1 MSETDANIS
10 NTTSSGH
17 DSTPKSSN
25 EVEKTKNNSKN
36 DNNTSKN
43 SAKSGETNSKQ
54 DTKDSENAGS
64 SSYGGSASSSG
75 IRVKLTNFALNQTNN
90 AAVRA
95 ARAAY
100 NIAQNVRRFAHA
112 AQAVI
117 HNVTQFVIQL
127 FNVPQVFV
135 LVAVVAIVYQTI
147 NVMSILQ
154 TYFPIDVDCQQV
166 LSEVYE
172 GTGKKRDIK
181 DDVNWNDDAKTVA
194 KTLMKAGFS
203 KVQTASILANFMNE
217 SGVSPDARNKDS
229 GAYGLGQWLGGR
241 LQNLQGRPNWTSV
254 ETQAQF
260 AIDEA
265 LAGSTWSGHGN
276 DAKTFAS
283 TTDTDAAT
291 AAWYNGF
298 ERPGSSDTTLGTRQ
312 ARAKKYYKL
321 LDEVG
326 DKWSKDGDA
335 PKEFGKMKLENAA
348 GNTSSMKAESCN
360 LNGEGGGSA
369 KYGKIGDIP
378 KEGKGNFSFM
388 CKSLGVC
395 KPGDKGPVDFYNGHN
410 QPAPK
415 DAYQC
420 VWYAWSRVRMVYG
433 DSGIETVQGNG
444 GDIAANARARGGNW
458 QVDSTPHPGDL
469 ISGRAAGFGNTGVGH
484 VAFVEKVEQD
494 PSGWKITISEGNSD
508 NTGSWNSFNVRTIRK
523 GDIHGTYAF
532 VRNKNWVKKG

>member
-1 MSETDANIS
+1 MSEKDTKS
-10 NTTSSGH
+10 EH
-17 DSTPKSSN
+17 DSTPKESDEAKKSDKAQN
-25 EVEKTKNNSKN
+25 DTKNSEEKTA
-36 DNNTSKN
+36 D
-43 SAKSGETNSKQ
+43 
-54 DTKDSENAGS
+54 AGS
-64 SSYGGSASSSG
+64 SSYGGSASNG
-75 IRVKLTNFALNQTNN
+75 LQAKIANFALNKVNN

-95 ARAAY
+95 AKVAY
-100 NIAQNVRRFAHA
+100 NTAQNVKRLAHA

-117 HNVTQFVIQL
+117 HNVTQFVINL

-135 LVAVVAIVYQTI
+135 LLAVVTTIHYTLNTIAI
-147 NVMSILQ
+147 MQ

-166 LSEVYE
+166 MSQVYE
-172 GTGKKRDIK
+172 GTGEKQNIK
-181 DDVNWNDDAKTVA
+181 DDVNWNKDAKTVA
-194 KTLMKAGFS
+194 KALMKAGFS
-203 KVQTASILANFMNE
+203 KVQAASILANFMNE

-241 LQNLQGRPNWTSV
+241 LKNLQGRANWTSV

-291 AAWYNGF
+291 EAWYNGF
-298 ERPGSSDTTLGTRQ
+298 ERPGSSDKTLGTRQ

-326 DKWSKDGDA
+326 DKWAKNGEA
-335 PKEFGKMKLENAA
+335 PKEFGKMKLENTA
-348 GNTSSMKAESCN
+348 GNNESMKAESCN

-395 KPGDKGPVDFYNGHN
+395 KPGDKGPVDGRYG
-410 QPAPK
+410 
-415 DAYQC
+415 YQC

-433 DSGIETVQGNG
+433 DSGIEQVQGDG
-444 GDIAANARARGGNW
+444 GDIAANARAKGGNW
-458 QVDSTPHPGDL
+458 QVDNTPHPGDL
-469 ISGRAAGFGNTGVGH
+469 ISGRASGLSGGGSYGH

-494 PSGWKITISEGNSD
+494 SSGWVITISEGNANNKANWD
-508 NTGSWNSFNVRTIRK
+508 SFQVRKIRK
-523 GDIHGTYAF
+523 SDLHGTYAF
-532 VRNKNWVKKG
+532 VRNKNWTKKG

>member
-1 MSETDANIS
+1 MSENNANTS

-17 DSTPKSSN
+17 NSTPKSSN
-25 EVEKTKNNSKN
+25 EAEKTKNNSKN
-36 DNNTSKN
+36 DNSTPQN
-43 SAKSGETNSKQ
+43 SAKSGEANSKQ
-54 DTKDSENAGS
+54 GENAGS
-64 SSYGGSASSSG
+64 SSYGGSASSG
-75 IRVKLTNFALNQTNN
+75 FRAKLTNFALNQTNN

-95 ARAAY
+95 VRAAY
-100 NIAQNVRRFAHA
+100 NVAQNVRRLAHA

-117 HNVTQFVIQL
+117 HNVTQFVINL

-135 LVAVVAIVYQTI
+135 LLAVITI
-147 NVMSILQ
+147 IHYTLNTIAVMQ

-166 LSEVYE
+166 LSQVYE
-172 GTGKKRDIK
+172 GTGEKQDIK
-181 DDVNWNDDAKTVA
+181 DDVNWNKDAKTVA
-194 KTLMKAGFS
+194 KALMKAGFS

-241 LQNLQGRPNWTSV
+241 LKNLQGRPNWTSV

-276 DAKTFAS
+276 DAKTFTTS
-283 TTDTDAAT
+283 TSTDDVT

-298 ERPGSSDTTLGTRQ
+298 ERPGKSDTTLSTRQ

-335 PKEFGKMKLENAA
+335 PKEFGKMKLENTS

-395 KPGDKGPVDFYNGHN
+395 HDGQYGPVSGAYG
-410 QPAPK
+410 
-415 DAYQC
+415 YQC

-433 DSGIETVQGNG
+433 DSGKEIVQGNG

-458 QVDSTPHPGDL
+458 QVDDTPHPGDI
-469 ISGRAAGFGNTGVGH
+469 ISGYASGFSGSSSYGH

-494 PSGWKITISEGNSD
+494 PSGWKITISEGNAD
-508 NTGSWNSFNVRTIRK
+508 GSASFNSFQVRTIRK
-523 GDIHGTYAF
+523 GDLHGNYAF
-532 VRNKNWVKKG
+532 VRNKNWTKKG

>member
-1 MSETDANIS
+1 MSEDGEDTITN
-10 NTTSSGH
+10 SGH
-17 DSTPKSSN
+17 NSTPKPAPETSN
-25 EVEKTKNNSKN
+25 KTEMPSTVQNEP
-36 DNNTSKN
+36 
-43 SAKSGETNSKQ
+43 KSGE
-54 DTKDSENAGS
+54 SETTDAGS
-64 SSYGGSASSSG
+64 SSYGGGASSG
-75 IRVKLTNFALNQTNN
+75 FQAKLKNFALNKTNN

-95 ARAAY
+95 VRAAY
-100 NIAQNVRRFAHA
+100 NIAQNVKQFAHV

-117 HNVTQFVIQL
+117 HNVTQFITYWLGWPQILVPAIILKIIIDSLNITAVI
-127 FNVPQVFV
+127 
-135 LVAVVAIVYQTI
+135 
-147 NVMSILQ
+147 Q

-166 LSEVYE
+166 MSQVYE
-172 GTGKKRDIK
+172 GTGEKQNIK
-181 DDVNWNDDAKTVA
+181 DDVNWNKDAKTVA
-194 KTLMKAGFS
+194 KALMKAGFS
-203 KVQTASILANFMNE
+203 KVQAASILANFMNE

-241 LQNLQGRPNWTSV
+241 LKNLQGRANWTSV

-291 AAWYNGF
+291 EAWYNGF
-298 ERPGSSDTTLGTRQ
+298 ERPGSSDKTLGTRQ

-326 DKWSKDGDA
+326 DKWAKNGEA
-335 PKEFGKMKLENAA
+335 PKEFGKMKLENTA
-348 GNTSSMKAESCN
+348 GNNESMKAESCN

-395 KPGDKGPVDFYNGHN
+395 KPGDKGPVDGRYG
-410 QPAPK
+410 
-415 DAYQC
+415 YQC

-433 DSGIETVQGNG
+433 DSGIEQVQGDG
-444 GDIAANARARGGNW
+444 GDIAANARAKGGNW
-458 QVDSTPHPGDL
+458 QVDNTPHPGDL
-469 ISGRAAGFGNTGVGH
+469 ISGRASGLSGGGSYGH

-494 PSGWKITISEGNSD
+494 SSGWVITISEGNANNKANWD
-508 NTGSWNSFNVRTIRK
+508 SFQVRKIRK
-523 GDIHGTYAF
+523 SDLHGTYAF
-532 VRNKNWVKKG
+532 FRNKNWTKKG

>member
-1 MSETDANIS
+1 MSKDTIDD
-10 NTTSSGH
+10 NTIDSGS
-17 DSTPKSSN
+17 DSPLKLGSDVAKITNVTQNEPKN
-25 EVEKTKNNSKN
+25 GEEKTA
-36 DNNTSKN
+36 D
-43 SAKSGETNSKQ
+43 
-54 DTKDSENAGS
+54 AGS
-64 SSYGGSASSSG
+64 SSYGGNASSG
-75 IRVKLTNFALNQTNN
+75 FQAKLKNFALNKTNN

-95 ARAAY
+95 VRAAY
-100 NIAQNVRRFAHA
+100 NIAQNVKQFAHVA
-112 AQAVI
+112 RAVI
-117 HNVTQFVIQL
+117 HNVTQFITYWL
-127 FNVPQVFV
+127 GWPQV
-135 LVAVVAIVYQTI
+135 LVPAIILKIIIDSLNITAV
-147 NVMSILQ
+147 MQ

-166 LSEVYE
+166 LSQVYE
-172 GTGKKRDIK
+172 GTGEKQDIK
-181 DDVNWNDDAKTVA
+181 DDVNWNKDAKTVA
-194 KTLMKAGFS
+194 KALMKAGFS
-203 KVQTASILANFMNE
+203 KVQAASILANFMNE

-229 GAYGLGQWLGGR
+229 GAYGLGQWLRGR
-241 LQNLQGRPNWTSV
+241 LKNLQGRPNWTSV

-291 AAWYNGF
+291 EAWYKGF
-298 ERPGSSDTTLGTRQ
+298 ERPGNSDKTLGTRQ

-326 DKWSKDGDA
+326 DKWAKNGDS
-335 PKEFGKMKLENAA
+335 PKEFGKMKLENTA
-348 GNTSSMKAESCN
+348 GNNESMKAESCN

-458 QVDSTPHPGDL
+458 QVDDTPHPGDL
-469 ISGRAAGFGNTGVGH
+469 ISGRAAGFGNTDVGH

-494 PSGWKITISEGNSD
+494 PSGWKITISEGNAD

-523 GDIHGTYAF
+523 GNIHGNYAF

>member
-10 NTTSSGH
+10 NTANSGH
-17 DSTPKSSN
+17 DSTTKPSN

-36 DNNTSKN
+36 DNNTLKN
-43 SAKSGETNSKQ
+43 SAKSGEANSKQ
-54 DTKDSENAGS
+54 DVKDGENAGS

-75 IRVKLTNFALNQTNN
+75 IRAKLANFALNQTNN

-172 GTGKKRDIK
+172 GTGKKQDIK

-194 KTLMKAGFS
+194 KALMKAGFS
-203 KVQTASILANFMNE
+203 KVQAASILANFMNE

-326 DKWSKDGDA
+326 DKWSKDGDS

-369 KYGKIGDIP
+369 KYGTIGNIP

-395 KPGDKGPVDFYNGHN
+395 HDGQYGPVDGRYG
-410 QPAPK
+410 
-415 DAYQC
+415 YQC
-420 VWYAWSRVRMVYG
+420 VWYAWSRATMVYG
-433 DSGIETVQGNG
+433 QTGWSIVQGNG
-444 GDIAANARARGGNW
+444 GDIAANARAAGGSW
-458 QVDSTPHPGDL
+458 QVDDTPHPGDL
-469 ISGRAAGFGNTGVGH
+469 ISGYASGFAGDSSYGH

-494 PSGWKITISEGNSD
+494 SSGWKITISEGNAD
-508 NTGSWNSFNVRTIRK
+508 GSASFNSFQVRTIRK
-523 GDIHGTYAF
+523 GDLHGNYMF
-532 VRNKNWVKKG
+532 VRNRNWTKKG

>member
-1 MSETDANIS
+1 MSENNTNTS

-17 DSTPKSSN
+17 NSTPKSSN
-25 EVEKTKNNSKN
+25 EAEKTKNNSKN
-36 DNNTSKN
+36 DNSTPQN
-43 SAKSGETNSKQ
+43 SAKSGEANSKQ
-54 DTKDSENAGS
+54 GENAGS
-64 SSYGGSASSSG
+64 SSYGGSASSG
-75 IRVKLTNFALNQTNN
+75 FRAKLTNFALNQTNN

-95 ARAAY
+95 VRAAY
-100 NIAQNVRRFAHA
+100 NVAQNVRRLAHA

-117 HNVTQFVIQL
+117 HNVTQFVINL

-135 LVAVVAIVYQTI
+135 LLAVITI
-147 NVMSILQ
+147 IYYTLNTIAVMQ

-166 LSEVYE
+166 LSQVYE
-172 GTGKKRDIK
+172 GTGEKQDIK
-181 DDVNWNDDAKTVA
+181 DDVNWNKDAKTVA
-194 KTLMKAGFS
+194 KALMKAGFS
-203 KVQTASILANFMNE
+203 KVQAASILANFMNE

-241 LQNLQGRPNWTSV
+241 LKNLQGRPNWTSV

-276 DAKTFAS
+276 DAKTFTTS
-283 TTDTDAAT
+283 TSTDDVT

-298 ERPGSSDTTLGTRQ
+298 ERPGKSDTTLSTRQ

-335 PKEFGKMKLENAA
+335 PKEFGKMKLENTS

-378 KEGKGNFSFM
+378 KAGKGDFSFM

-395 KPGDKGPVDFYNGHN
+395 HNGQYGPVSGAYG
-410 QPAPK
+410 
-415 DAYQC
+415 YQC

-433 DSGIETVQGNG
+433 DSGKEIVQGNG

-458 QVDSTPHPGDL
+458 QVDDTPHPGDI
-469 ISGRAAGFGNTGVGH
+469 ISGYASGFSGSSSYGH

-494 PSGWKITISEGNSD
+494 SSGWKITISEGNAD
-508 NTGSWNSFNVRTIRK
+508 GSASFNSFQVRTIRK
-523 GDIHGTYAF
+523 GDIHGNYAF
-532 VRNKNWVKKG
+532 VRNKNWTHHAS

>member
-1 MSETDANIS
+1 MGETDTNIS
-10 NTTSSGH
+10 NTANSGH
-17 DSTPKSSN
+17 NSTPKPSDKTKTPSTAQTEPKN
-25 EVEKTKNNSKN
+25 SEEKTS
-36 DNNTSKN
+36 D
-43 SAKSGETNSKQ
+43 
-54 DTKDSENAGS
+54 AGS
-64 SSYGGSASSSG
+64 SSYGGSASSG
-75 IRVKLTNFALNQTNN
+75 FRAKLTNFALNQTNN

-95 ARAAY
+95 VRAAY
-100 NIAQNVRRFAHA
+100 NTAQNVRQLFHA

-117 HNVTQFVIQL
+117 NNVTQFITYWLGWPQIL
-127 FNVPQVFV
+127 VPAII
-135 LVAVVAIVYQTI
+135 LKIIIDSLNITAV
-147 NVMSILQ
+147 MQ

-166 LSEVYE
+166 LSQVYE
-172 GTGKKRDIK
+172 GTGEKQDIK
-181 DDVNWNDDAKTVA
+181 DDVNWNNDAKTVA
-194 KTLMKAGFS
+194 KALMKAGFS
-203 KVQTASILANFMNE
+203 KVQAASILANFMNE

-229 GAYGLGQWLGGR
+229 GAYGLGQWLRGR

-326 DKWSKDGDA
+326 DKWSKDGDS
-335 PKEFGKMKLENAA
+335 PKEFGKMKLENTA

-369 KYGKIGDIP
+369 KYGTIGNIP

-395 KPGDKGPVDFYNGHN
+395 HDGQYGPVSGAYG
-410 QPAPK
+410 
-415 DAYQC
+415 YQC
-420 VWYAWSRVRMVYG
+420 VWYAWSRAIMVYG
-433 DSGIETVQGNG
+433 QAGWSIVLGNG
-444 GDIAANARARGGNW
+444 GDIAANARAAGGSW
-458 QVDSTPHPGDL
+458 QVDDTPHPGDL
-469 ISGRAAGFGNTGVGH
+469 ISGYASGFSGGGSYGH

-494 PSGWKITISEGNSD
+494 PSGWKITISEGNAD
-508 NTGSWNSFNVRTIRK
+508 GSASFNSFQVRTIRK
-523 GDIHGTYAF
+523 GDLHGTYAF

>member
-1 MSETDANIS
+1 MSENNTNTS

-17 DSTPKSSN
+17 NSTPKPSDKTKTPN
-25 EVEKTKNNSKN
+25 TTQTEPKNGEEKTS
-36 DNNTSKN
+36 D
-43 SAKSGETNSKQ
+43 
-54 DTKDSENAGS
+54 AGS
-64 SSYGGSASSSG
+64 SSYGGSASSG
-75 IRVKLTNFALNQTNN
+75 FRAKLTNFALNQTNN

-95 ARAAY
+95 VRAAY
-100 NIAQNVRRFAHA
+100 NTAQNVRQLFHA

-117 HNVTQFVIQL
+117 NNVTQFITYWL
-127 FNVPQVFV
+127 GWPQV
-135 LVAVVAIVYQTI
+135 LVPAIILKIIIDSLNITAV
-147 NVMSILQ
+147 MQ

-166 LSEVYE
+166 LSQVYE
-172 GTGKKRDIK
+172 GTGEKQDIK
-181 DDVNWNDDAKTVA
+181 DDVNWNKDAKTVA
-194 KTLMKAGFS
+194 KALMKAGFS

-241 LQNLQGRPNWTSV
+241 LKNLQGRPNWTSV

-276 DAKTFAS
+276 DAKTFTTS
-283 TTDTDAAT
+283 TSTDDVT

-298 ERPGSSDTTLGTRQ
+298 ERPGKSDTTLSTRQ

-335 PKEFGKMKLENAA
+335 PKEFGKMKLENTS

-395 KPGDKGPVDFYNGHN
+395 KPGDKGPVDGRYG
-410 QPAPK
+410 
-415 DAYQC
+415 YQC

-433 DSGIETVQGNG
+433 DSGIEQVPGNG
-444 GDIAANARARGGNW
+444 GDIAANARAKGGNW
-458 QVDSTPHPGDL
+458 VVDSTPHPGDL
-469 ISGRAAGFGNTGVGH
+469 ISGYAGDSFGGTSGKGKAGH

-494 PSGWKITISEGNSD
+494 SSGWIITISEGNSD
-508 NTGSWNSFNVRTIRK
+508 FSASWNSFQVRKIRK
-523 GDIHGTYAF
+523 SDLHGTYAF

>member
-1 MSETDANIS
+1 MSEDKDDTITNS
-10 NTTSSGH
+10 EHN
-17 DSTPKSSN
+17 STPKPDPKTSDKTETPSTVQN
-25 EVEKTKNNSKN
+25 EP
-36 DNNTSKN
+36 
-43 SAKSGETNSKQ
+43 KSGE
-54 DTKDSENAGS
+54 SETTDAGS
-64 SSYGGSASSSG
+64 SSYGGGASSG
-75 IRVKLTNFALNQTNN
+75 FQAKLKNFALNKTNN

-95 ARAAY
+95 VRAAY
-100 NIAQNVRRFAHA
+100 NIAQNVKQFAHVA
-112 AQAVI
+112 RAVI
-117 HNVTQFVIQL
+117 HNVTQFITYWL
-127 FNVPQVFV
+127 GWPQV
-135 LVAVVAIVYQTI
+135 LVPAIILKIIIDSLNITAVI
-147 NVMSILQ
+147 Q

-166 LSEVYE
+166 MSQVYE
-172 GTGKKRDIK
+172 GTGEKQDIK
-181 DDVNWNDDAKTVA
+181 DDVNWNKDAKTVA
-194 KTLMKAGFS
+194 KALMNAGFS

-217 SGVSPDARNKDS
+217 SGVSPNARNKDS

-241 LQNLQGRPNWTSV
+241 LKNLQGRANWTSV

-265 LAGSTWSGHGN
+265 LAGSTWSGHSN

-291 AAWYNGF
+291 EAWYKGF
-298 ERPGSSDTTLGTRQ
+298 ERPGSKDTTLATRQ

-326 DKWSKDGDA
+326 DKWAKNGEA
-335 PKEFGKMKLENAA
+335 PKEFGKMKLENTA
-348 GNTSSMKAESCN
+348 GNNESMKAESCN

-395 KPGDKGPVDFYNGHN
+395 KPGDHGPVDFYNGHN

-433 DSGIETVQGNG
+433 DSGIEMVRGNG

-458 QVDSTPHPGDL
+458 QVDNTPHPGDL
-469 ISGRAAGFGNTGVGH
+469 ISGRAAGFGGTGFGH

-494 PSGWKITISEGNSD
+494 PSGWKITISEGNAD

-523 GDIHGTYAF
+523 GDIHGNYAF

>member
-1 MSETDANIS
+1 MSENNTNTS
-10 NTTSSGH
+10 NTTSSEH
-17 DSTPKSSN
+17 NSTPKPSN
-25 EVEKTKNNSKN
+25 EAEKTKNNSKN
-36 DNNTSKN
+36 DNSTPQN
-43 SAKSGETNSKQ
+43 SAKSGEANSKQ
-54 DTKDSENAGS
+54 GENAGS
-64 SSYGGSASSSG
+64 SSYGGSASSG
-75 IRVKLTNFALNQTNN
+75 FRAKLTNFALNQTNN

-95 ARAAY
+95 VRAAY
-100 NIAQNVRRFAHA
+100 NTAQNVRRLAHA

-117 HNVTQFVIQL
+117 HNVTQFVINL

-135 LVAVVAIVYQTI
+135 LLAVITI
-147 NVMSILQ
+147 IHYTLNTIAVMQ

-166 LSEVYE
+166 LSQVYE
-172 GTGKKRDIK
+172 GTGEKQDIK
-181 DDVNWNDDAKTVA
+181 DDVNWNKDAKTVA
-194 KTLMKAGFS
+194 KALMKAGFS

-241 LQNLQGRPNWTSV
+241 LKNLQGRPNWTSV

-276 DAKTFAS
+276 DAKTFTTS
-283 TTDTDAAT
+283 TSTDDVT

-298 ERPGSSDTTLGTRQ
+298 ERPGKSDTTLSTRQ

-335 PKEFGKMKLENAA
+335 PKEFGKMKLENTS

-360 LNGEGGGSA
+360 LNGEGGGSV

-378 KEGKGNFSFM
+378 KAGKGNFSFM

-395 KPGDKGPVDFYNGHN
+395 HDGQYGPVSGAYG
-410 QPAPK
+410 
-415 DAYQC
+415 YQC

-433 DSGIETVQGNG
+433 DSGKEIVQGNG

-458 QVDSTPHPGDL
+458 QVDDTPHPGDI
-469 ISGRAAGFGNTGVGH
+469 ISGYASGFSGSSSYGH

-494 PSGWKITISEGNSD
+494 PSGWKITISEGNAD
-508 NTGSWNSFNVRTIRK
+508 GSASFNSFQVRTIRK
-523 GDIHGTYAF
+523 GDLHGNYAF
-532 VRNKNWVKKG
+532 VRNKNWTKKG

>member
-1 MSETDANIS
+1 MSENDTNTS
-10 NTTSSGH
+10 NTASSEH
-17 DSTPKSSN
+17 NSTPKPSV

-36 DNNTSKN
+36 ENSTSQN
-43 SAKSGETNSKQ
+43 STKTGETNNNRGEKSG
-54 DTKDSENAGS
+54 ENAGS
-64 SSYGGSASSSG
+64 SSYCGSASSGLQS
-75 IRVKLTNFALNQTNN
+75 KLTNFALNQTNN

-95 ARAAY
+95 AKTAY
-100 NIAQNVRRFAHA
+100 NIAQNVRRLAHA
-112 AQAVI
+112 AQVVI

-172 GTGKKRDIK
+172 GTGKKQDIK

-194 KTLMKAGFS
+194 KVLMKAGFS
-203 KVQTASILANFMNE
+203 KVQAASILANFMNE

-265 LAGSTWSGHGN
+265 LASSTWSGHGN
-276 DAKTFAS
+276 DAKTFTTS
-283 TTDTDAAT
+283 TSTDDVT

-298 ERPGSSDTTLGTRQ
+298 ERPGPSDTTLGTRQ

-335 PKEFGKMKLENAA
+335 PKEFGKMKLENTS

-395 KPGDKGPVDFYNGHN
+395 KPGDKGPVDGRYG
-410 QPAPK
+410 
-415 DAYQC
+415 YQC

-433 DSGIETVQGNG
+433 DSGIEQVQGNG
-444 GDIAANARARGGNW
+444 GDIAANARAKGGNW
-458 QVDSTPHPGDL
+458 VVDSTPHPGDL
-469 ISGRAAGFGNTGVGH
+469 ISGYAGDNFGGTSGKGKAGH

-494 PSGWKITISEGNSD
+494 ASGWKITISEGNADFSA
-508 NTGSWNSFNVRTIRK
+508 SWNSFNVRTIRK
-523 GDIHGTYAF
+523 SDLHGTYGF